1 MPHGARLS
9 RPEVPGDH
17 HHGMDSPPSR
27 WHRAPRL
34 LHPAGGAGLAR
45 PADHA
50 HGRGPTSFP
59 RLTSPTPQLSAFSI
73 LKIPVSR

>member
-1 MPHGARLS
+1 MPSGAPLS
-9 RPEVPGDH
+9 RPEVPGDP

-34 LHPAGGAGLAR
+34 RHPAGGAGLAR
-45 PADHA
+45 PADRA
-50 HGRGPTSFP
+50 HGRGPHQLLEAHQP
-59 RLTSPTPQLSAFSI
+59 HLSAFSI